1 MPRVV
6 WDFKFVNQIIIFKC
20 KNKLYLYEL
29 TYKFKCMKKIVSL
42 LLLGFLISG
51 CNDKENDNLDPKP
64 TEPFDVFTL
73 ECSSVTNTSAFLEGL
88 ALYNSSE
95 FTFSIPPHIS
105 FCYSKLPDPDVS
117 DSIVIN
123 PMVNQVNNI
132 YADSSEIRAKIEHL
146 DSGITLYYRAFART
160 KEWIRYG
167 EVRSFTTEID
177 RFKPIVDSVY
187 NIGHDS
193 AWIAWRFLIFE
204 NPHLSRKGVMISLK
218 STGEDQFNYSYSLAD
233 TTTSTLVEDLTPD
246 TEYIARAYGEITG
259 QQMYG
264 NQMLFRTKPV
274 K

>member
-1 MPRVV
+1 
-6 WDFKFVNQIIIFKC
+6 
-20 KNKLYLYEL
+20 
-29 TYKFKCMKKIVSL
+29 MKKIVSL
-42 LLLGFLISG
+42 VLFGFLISG
-51 CNDKENDNLDPKP
+51 CNDKENDKLDLKP

-73 ECSSVTNTSAFLEGL
+73 ECSSVTNTAAFLEGL

-95 FTFSIPPHIS
+95 FTFSIGPHIS

-123 PMVNQVNNI
+123 PMVYQVDNI
-132 YADSSEIRAKIEHL
+132 YADSSVIRAKIEHL
-146 DSGITLYYRAFART
+146 DSGTTYYYRAFART

-167 EVRSFTTEID
+167 EIRSFTTEIN

-187 NIGHDS
+187 SIGHDS
-193 AWIAWRFLIFE
+193 AWVAWRLLIFE
-204 NPHLSRKGVMISLK
+204 NPHLTRRGVMVSLK
-218 STGEDQFNYSYSLAD
+218 STGEVQFNHSSYGINDTATRTLAD
-233 TTTSTLVEDLTPD
+233 NLTPD

-264 NQMLFRTKPV
+264 NEILFRTKPV